1 MDDRARVKAS
11 ALEFIDD
18 FLEPGVDRDQ
28 EFYIAMTLDQQA
40 AHVISGVSTLDLNNV
55 VLRTECNNAY
65 ETASEEDT
73 KQLRKTLYEVYLPYI
88 IHQMREHMPAPQTE
102 EEKKN
107 FRNKKQDEE
116 IERIEE
122 IFSGSGDGSAG
133 QVGRDITRF
142 REQQYI
148 LHLTIRMSQAFNLI
162 FELNQKRQF
171 SALAKAAYELCFQD
185 VLYHP
190 VFKREQWVKYRDY
203 EKMIHFL
210 RRHPKYAGLF
220 NTYVGTKMLRQHLMR
235 TSAPAANRK
244 SNDVA
249 LAHDEAANRL
259 WKLFDENMNSLKKEF
274 EAAPDCLTMQ
284 WHRLYY
290 QEVAETLRDKITQFD
305 GIFSSV
311 HGLAGFSAPMTAR
324 PLFTTKSGGT
334 AQKFIKHLTHNED
347 EDTMALAK
355 RASAPAQHEATETSA
370 AGEATEK
377 RSRGEGG
384 RWHYLFAS

>member
-1 MDDRARVKAS
+1 
-11 ALEFIDD
+11 
-18 FLEPGVDRDQ
+18 
-28 EFYIAMTLDQQA
+28 
-40 AHVISGVSTLDLNNV
+40 
-55 VLRTECNNAY
+55 
-65 ETASEEDT
+65 
-73 KQLRKTLYEVYLPYI
+73 
-88 IHQMREHMPAPQTE
+88 
-102 EEKKN
+102 
-107 FRNKKQDEE
+107 
-116 IERIEE
+116 
-122 IFSGSGDGSAG
+122 
-133 QVGRDITRF
+133 
-142 REQQYI
+142 
-148 LHLTIRMSQAFNLI
+148 
-162 FELNQKRQF
+162 
-171 SALAKAAYELCFQD
+171 
-185 VLYHP
+185 
-190 VFKREQWVKYRDY
+190 
-203 EKMIHFL
+203 
-210 RRHPKYAGLF
+210 
-220 NTYVGTKMLRQHLMR
+220 MLRQHLMR

-259 WKLFDENMNSLKKEF
+259 WKLFDENMNSLKNEF
-274 EAAPDCLTMQ
+274 KAAPDCLTMQ

-324 PLFTTKSGGT
+324 PLFTTKNGGT
-334 AQKFIKHLTHNED
+334 AQKFIKHLTHDED